1 MDIDK
6 IKEQV
11 KLKIAYTNFLEENKK
26 STNRTR
32 VIIIGS
38 VILFSFLWHI
48 LSMRKNVL

>member
-1 MDIDK
+1 MDINK

-38 VILFSFLWHI
+38 VILVLVFIFLI
-48 LSMRKNVL
+48 FCKS

>member
-38 VILFSFLWHI
+38 VILVLVFIFLI
-48 LSMRKNVL
+48 FCKS